1 MVIAPYNRQVKA
13 IQNEL
18 VASFNSQGLTDVIAE
33 ELVGTV
39 DKFQGNEAPVVIYS
53 MTTSSEDCIPAGRE
67 DFIFKPNRLNVAVS
81 RAQCLAIVLANEELV
96 DTRTN
101 KIRTMEHLNHLC
113 RYFSDE
119 GVASRLEI
127 AD

>member
-1 MVIAPYNRQVKA
+1 MIIAPYNRQRIA

-18 VASFNSQGLTDVIAE
+18 LDKLKFDGMTEEIAQSI
-33 ELVGTV
+33 VGTV
-39 DKFQGNEAPVVIYS
+39 DKFQGKEAQVVIYS
-53 MTTSSEDCIPAGRE
+53 MTTSNEDCIPAGRE

>member
-1 MVIAPYNRQVKA
+1 
-13 IQNEL
+13 
-18 VASFNSQGLTDVIAE
+18 
-33 ELVGTV
+33 
-39 DKFQGNEAPVVIYS
+39 
-53 MTTSSEDCIPAGRE
+53 MTTSNENCIPAGRE

-101 KIRTMEHLNHLC
+101 QIGTMEHLNHLC

-119 GVASRLEI
+119 GVASRLKI